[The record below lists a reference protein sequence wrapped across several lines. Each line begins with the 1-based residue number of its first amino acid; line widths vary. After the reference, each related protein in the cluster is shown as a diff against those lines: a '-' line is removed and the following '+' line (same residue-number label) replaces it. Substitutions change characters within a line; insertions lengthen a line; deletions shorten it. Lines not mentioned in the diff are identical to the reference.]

1 MNQIINLSD
10 GEWKLMNLLWDHAPR
25 TVTELVH
32 AVAGDT
38 GWTKHTIIKML
49 SRMEEKG
56 AVRHEEGA
64 RAKQF
69 YPAAD
74 RRTAVLGETKSFLRK
89 VYGGSIGLMMS
100 AMVEENALSPQELD
114 QLYDILRKAEEGE
127 GHDR

>member
-1 MNQIINLSD
+1 MEERIHLSD
-10 GEWKLMNLLWDHAPR
+10 GEWKLMTLLWEQAPR

-74 RRTAVLGETKSFLRK
+74 RRTAVLGETQSFLKK

-127 GHDR
+127 GHDG